1 MNAHHISVCLF
12 SPLNPAH
19 PPSVSIVNSPSP
31 AYPLPVLHPLLPSVC
46 LFALL
51 NDCLSCFVSCFF
63 CTTKPALYSSFC
75 ISFCL
80 HAACVRLSVFAI
92 LHTPSLCQFAASP
105 LVCTNRLLISYC
117 CLLHHNACT
126 FLLVTLHLHSKLTTY
141 FLSTTMP
148 FFCLYA
154 TSACILLF
162 ILLQLH
168 IPSLRLSHL
177 LLLFVLLI
185 DCLSRSAVYCTTTPA
200 YLFSLHSKLIAYFP
214 APQCMRISFCL
225 HTLLHIP
232 TMTAHHISVCLFSPL
247 QIHLRI
253 LLLQLILKLLL
264 IQLLLRIR

>member
-1 MNAHHISVCLF
+1 
-12 SPLNPAH
+12 
-19 PPSVSIVNSPSP
+19 
-31 AYPLPVLHPLLPSVC
+31 
-46 LFALL
+46 
-51 NDCLSCFVSCFF
+51 
-63 CTTKPALYSSFC
+63 
-75 ISFCL
+75 
-80 HAACVRLSVFAI
+80 
-92 LHTPSLCQFAASP
+92 
-105 LVCTNRLLISYC
+105 
-117 CLLHHNACT
+117 
-126 FLLVTLHLHSKLTTY
+126 
-141 FLSTTMP
+141 MP

-247 QIHLRI
+247 NPAHPPFVWIDNPPSPAYPFPVLHPLFPSVCLFA
-253 LLLQLILKLLL
+253 LLNDCLSCFLFVHYTTKPALYTYIAFSSFCISFCLSACVRLSVFA
-264 IQLLLRIR
+264 ITAHAISVSVCSIPPCMH